1 VPEEITRYAEIVAE
15 GFSEYDP
22 VSEILRRVIESF
34 FRRHRLL
41 FSAVSE
47 NPTDRPF

>member
-1 VPEEITRYAEIVAE
+1 MRKFVAE

-22 VSEILRRVIESF
+22 VSEALHRVIESF

-41 FSAVSE
+41 FSSRSE